1 MILLTLKTVPV
12 GQWHTVQPSSSH
24 RQTSSAACPHTSRQ
38 CQPATGSPWSW
49 PERKGGV
56 EEFSLNCD
64 HSPQKTTTTVCDA
77 TFLETHHAGEGEQ
90 SRLDLRHVA
99 ILKQIIGLEDIMGL
113 QAVHCESF
121 DEVCQVLQLKPH
133 QSKQE
138 QQVLSW
144 SRAIISLPVSSH

>member
-1 MILLTLKTVPV
+1 M
-12 GQWHTVQPSSSH
+12 
-24 RQTSSAACPHTSRQ
+24 
-38 CQPATGSPWSW
+38 
-49 PERKGGV
+49 
-56 EEFSLNCD
+56 
-64 HSPQKTTTTVCDA
+64 

-90 SRLDLRHVA
+90 SRLDLRHVT

-138 QQVLSW
+138 RQVLSW